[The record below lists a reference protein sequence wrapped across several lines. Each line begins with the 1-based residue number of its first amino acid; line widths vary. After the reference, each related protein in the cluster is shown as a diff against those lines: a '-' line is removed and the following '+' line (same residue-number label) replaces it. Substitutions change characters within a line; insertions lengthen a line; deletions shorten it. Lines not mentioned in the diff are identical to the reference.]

1 MGLFDR
7 FNRKSENAVQ
17 INDVKQNVTFGWNG
31 LCSITN
37 KNWAFA
43 DFYLWLVFDVLY
55 NGISNVT
62 FKPRKSGLVQNEI
75 ASFLDR
81 NSALLMNQM
90 IQTGYIAVSYTKNKN
105 ITNYKILNTNDVKKD
120 DVGRIINANT
130 VVVYSPCYQMRRT
143 NDITI
148 IRPQLDLLNT
158 LCNTLVSSSDT
169 MGVLPVLWGNSIP
182 ADPNYKESLENMMS
196 RNYGWSKEK
205 FRYFLSRQELHV
217 ETIDLKIK
225 DLELSKNIEDT
236 FGYLC
241 RYFGVPTDLIYGNST
256 FSNVGE
262 AKKFFYDTTI
272 RRWAE
277 TLLKVGRY
285 LLTETGDFQP
295 QETLT
300 YFIENV
306 PEVERTL
313 SAACEQK
320 NAYIDSLL
328 KLQSA
333 GIDVTDELAKV
344 YNDLKKTYI
353 EV

>member
-7 FNRKSENAVQ
+7 FRKTENAVQ
-17 INDVKQNVTFGWNG
+17 INDVKQNITVGWNG
-31 LCSITN
+31 LYNLNN
-37 KNWAFA
+37 KQWAFA

-62 FKPRKSGLVQNEI
+62 FKARKSGLVQNEI
-75 ASFLDR
+75 VSFLDR

-90 IQTGYIAVSYTKNKN
+90 IYQGYIAVMYTKNDGIVTYHLPKTGE
-105 ITNYKILNTNDVKKD
+105 IKTDGL
-120 DVGRIINANT
+120 GRVVNPNT
-130 VVVYSPCYQMRRT
+130 VVVYAPCYQMRRT
-143 NDITI
+143 NDVAL

-158 LCNTLVSSSDT
+158 LCNTMVASSDT
-169 MGVLPVLWGNSIP
+169 MGVLPILWGNSIP
-182 ADPNYKESLENMMS
+182 ADPKYKQELEDMMS
-196 RNYGWSKEK
+196 RNYGWTKDK

-217 ETIDLKIK
+217 ETVDLKIK

-285 LLTETGDFQP
+285 LLTETGDYTP
-295 QETLT
+295 QDTIT

-313 SAACEQK
+313 SSACSEK

>member
-7 FNRKSENAVQ
+7 FRKTENAVQ
-17 INDVKQNVTFGWNG
+17 VNEVKQITFGWNG
-31 LCSITN
+31 LYTLNN
-37 KNWAFA
+37 KQWAFA
-43 DFYLWLVFDVLY
+43 DFYMWLVFDVLY

-62 FKPRKSGLVQNEI
+62 FKARKSGLAQNEI
-75 ASFLDR
+75 VSFLDR
-81 NSALLMNQM
+81 NAALLMNMM
-90 IQTGYIAVSYTKNKN
+90 IYQGYIAVSYTKNDKLTTYYIPN
-105 ITNYKILNTNDVKKD
+105 PNDIKKD
-120 DVGRIINANT
+120 NLGRVINPNT
-130 VVVYSPCYQMRRT
+130 VVVYSPLYQMQRK
-143 NDITI
+143 NDIMV

-158 LCNTLVSSSDT
+158 LCNTMVASADT
-169 MGVLPVLWGNSIP
+169 MGTLPVIWGNSVP
-182 ADPNYKESLENMMS
+182 ADPKYKQELENMMS
-196 RNYGWSKEK
+196 RNYGWSSEK
-205 FRYFLSRQELHV
+205 FRYFLSRQEIHV
-217 ETIDLKIK
+217 ETIDLKVK
-225 DLELSKNIEDT
+225 DLELTKNIEDT

-277 TLLKVGRY
+277 VLLKVGRY
-285 LLTETGDFQP
+285 LLTETGEYTP
-295 QETLT
+295 QDTIT

-313 SAACEQK
+313 SSACSEK